1 MNNTKEKIKY
11 FLYARKSSESE
22 DRQIASIQSQI
33 DVSTEMAKK
42 ENLKIINILSESK
55 SAKAPGRI
63 IFNKMIE
70 RIYNGEAQGIICWK
84 LDRLARNPVDG
95 GQINWMLQQGI
106 IKHIKTHE
114 RDYYPK
120 DNILMMSVEFGMAN
134 QYILDLSQNTK
145 RGLQTKAQKGW
156 FPGPAPIGYLNSP
169 YKQRGERE
177 ILKDPERFDLLR
189 KMFDLML
196 SGSHSPPKILKII
209 NEEWGFK
216 TRKDNSLARSTI
228 YKVFTNPFYYGKFEY
243 PKKSGNWYKGKHQ
256 KMITEEEYDRIQI
269 LLGRKGKPRS
279 KSHIFAFTG
288 MIRCGECEARI
299 TAEEKTKRQ
308 KNGNVHDYIYYHCTK
323 RKNPG
328 CSQKSIEEKD
338 LEKQIA
344 DILSRIKISPEFHQW
359 AMKQLKI
366 ENKKEIRDRNEILE
380 NQKKTYKNCIKK
392 IDTLIEMR
400 MNDEITQEEFLKKKS
415 DLVKEKSQLQELLN
429 DSDGRINKWVEKAET
444 VFNFARDAKR
454 RFKIG
459 TMEEKREIL
468 SALGSNLILKD
479 GKLSILIQK
488 PLILMEKAVEE
499 VKQINQRLEPLKNRI
514 NTREI
519 EEIYSQNP
527 TLLRGLDSNQDQ
539 ILQGDLSYH

>member
-1 MNNTKEKIKY
+1 MDNIKEKIKY

-22 DRQIASIQSQI
+22 DRQIASIESQI

-63 IFNKMIE
+63 IFNRMIE
-70 RIYNGEAQGIICWK
+70 RIHKGEAQGIICWK

-134 QYILDLSQNTK
+134 QYILDLSENTK
-145 RGLQTKAQKGW
+145 RGLKTKAQRGW
-156 FPGPAPIGYLNSP
+156 FPGPAPLGYLNSS
-169 YKQRGERE
+169 YKRRGERE
-177 ILKDPERFDLLR
+177 IMKDPERFGLLR
-189 KMFDLML
+189 KMFDLIL
-196 SGSHSPPKILKII
+196 SESYNTPKILKVV

-216 TRKDNSLARSTI
+216 TRKNNPLARSTL
-228 YKVFTNPFYYGKFEY
+228 YKVFTNSFYYGKFEY
-243 PKKSGNWYKGKHQ
+243 PEKSGNWYKGKHQ
-256 KMITEEEYDRIQI
+256 TIITEEEYDRIQV
-269 LLGRKGKPRS
+269 LLGRKGKPRP

-288 MIRCGECEARI
+288 MIKCGECGAVI
-299 TAEEKTKRQ
+299 TAEGKTKRQ
-308 KNGNVHDYIYYHCTK
+308 KNGNVHNYTYYHCTK
-323 RKNPG
+323 RKNLD
-328 CSQKSIEEKD
+328 CSQKPIREKD
-338 LEKQIA
+338 LEKQI
-344 DILSRIKISPEFHQW
+344 IENLSRIKIPLEFHQW

-366 ENKKEIRDRNEILE
+366 ESKKEIGDRNRILE

-400 MNDEITQEEFLKKKS
+400 MNNEITSEEFSEKKL
-415 DLVKEKSQLQELLN
+415 DLEKEKSQLQELLN
-429 DSDGRINKWVEKAET
+429 DSDKRINKWVEKAET

-454 RFKIG
+454 KFETG
-459 TMEEKREIL
+459 TMEEKKQIL

-479 GKLSILIQK
+479 GKLSILIEK
-488 PLILMEKAVEE
+488 PLILMEKAAKE
-499 VKQINQRLEPLKNRI
+499 VKRINQRLEPLKNPV
-514 NTREI
+514 NTKEI
-519 EEIYSQNP
+519 EEIYSQSP
-527 TLLRGLDSNQDQ
+527 RLLPGLDSN
-539 ILQGDLSYH
+539 